1 VVDQAQRFA
10 LADAQHRAAPRQGA
24 QQRGD
29 RASAAATAAAYPEP
43 ARTAYVNACVGST
56 PGRQAFCECTLTELQ
71 RTMPWAEFRQVGQ
84 AALNGD
90 AAARQRYAAVVL
102 ACAAQAP
109 RAGA

>member
-1 VVDQAQRFA
+1 
-10 LADAQHRAAPRQGA
+10 
-24 QQRGD
+24 
-29 RASAAATAAAYPEP
+29 
-43 ARTAYVNACVGST
+43 
-56 PGRQAFCECTLTELQ
+56 
-71 RTMPWAEFRQVGQ
+71 MPWAEFRQVGQ